1 MGSFNTLDEAKN
13 YCIARLKNSKIMND
27 LILSRDVRI
36 IGPDRLTM
44 VLEFMSGHPWPKVK

>member
-44 VLEFMSGHPWPKVK
+44 VLEFMSGHSWPKVK